1 MVIIAHTFLNVN
13 YGGLIMVFKVN
24 REKPIS
30 INVEVDGKT
39 STIEFYPTD
48 LTTRQKFYEA
58 YENLKNYKPKEITPV
73 VDENG
78 VSNAG
83 LENARELRRF
93 TEFLGEQV
101 DGIYGAGTAKL
112 LTGGRCEPT
121 ELIRFICETARY
133 FTQTSDKLIRHYTE
147 AIKGGVME

>member
-1 MVIIAHTFLNVN
+1 MNTTMKYTVTAEPPVEIEIVS
-13 YGGLIMVFKVN
+13 G
-24 REKPIS
+24 EKTHHI
-30 INVEVDGKT
+30 K
-39 STIEFYPTD
+39 FYPTD
-48 LTTRQKFYEA
+48 LATRERFYQT

-78 VSNAG
+78 VSNAE

-101 DGIYGAGTAKL
+101 DGIYGEGTAKL

>member
-1 MVIIAHTFLNVN
+1 MRFCTTE
-13 YGGLIMVFKVN
+13 
-24 REKPIS
+24 EKPVDIEIVTGGETHHIS
-30 INVEVDGKT
+30 
-39 STIEFYPTD
+39 FYPTD
-48 LTTRQKFYEA
+48 LAVRERFYQV

-78 VSNAG
+78 VSNAE

-93 TEFLGEQV
+93 TEFLGKQV
-101 DGIYGAGTAKL
+101 DGIYGEGTAKL

-121 ELIRFICETARY
+121 ELIRFICETAHY